1 MLFLKSIHFSNSVFS
16 VDENKV
22 LQLMSVGASLERFGE
37 QDLVFSRKLCIHCFK
52 NEWTLAGF
60 YYVKKQNFLWEIL
73 KFQFEDKISKPFMH
87 DWKFC
92 FCDILK
98 PQNQKKSIYW
108 VNELSNLTLP
118 LDFSI
123 DWNFPTGMSLSWLSC
138 SFIRSFSNASL
149 PCRQFDRWDLDH
161 SRGKQRTE
169 QRVLVLTL
177 KFLALKK
184 TVFSPVKKTSQ
195 FFYLY
200 SMQLFSAD
208 ATIFSKKFQI
218 YFLPMKT

>member
-1 MLFLKSIHFSNSVFS
+1 
-16 VDENKV
+16 
-22 LQLMSVGASLERFGE
+22 MS
-37 QDLVFSRKLCIHCFK
+37 
-52 NEWTLAGF
+52 
-60 YYVKKQNFLWEIL
+60 KKQNFLWEVL
-73 KFQFEDKISKPFMH
+73 NFQLEDKISKPFMH

-149 PCRQFDRWDLDH
+149 PCRQFDRWDLDPITQA
-161 SRGKQRTE
+161 KTE
-169 QRVLVLTL
+169 NSHRKKSCLPSGDIHKEQFPKNHLIFLNMKPLSEVAPGLLVIHIQIQ
-177 KFLALKK
+177 AIWAD
-184 TVFSPVKKTSQ
+184 
-195 FFYLY
+195 
-200 SMQLFSAD
+200 SA
-208 ATIFSKKFQI
+208 K
-218 YFLPMKT
+218 L